1 MKTKK
6 AALAAGH
13 CRSHLLRFECC
24 TLGYEGWMPDAE
36 HDGISMSNFTIG
48 KKKENSSV
56 AFGKVAV
63 GNELLGI
70 AFFRSDAHQSYKEA
84 GSETCVSGY
93 TQASLSRPA
102 RLVSLAMQ
110 QSCRLHW

>member
-36 HDGISMSNFTIG
+36 HDGISNIRISSTNKG
-48 KKKENSSV
+48 GRKNKEM
-56 AFGKVAV
+56 G
-63 GNELLGI
+63 
-70 AFFRSDAHQSYKEA
+70 
-84 GSETCVSGY
+84 
-93 TQASLSRPA
+93 
-102 RLVSLAMQ
+102 
-110 QSCRLHW
+110 